1 MGKKGTMLNEDSQMI
16 YNKWVSGIAKKEAPA
31 EVITVAD
38 IQNRF
43 RNNLEY
49 KAPSVL
55 PFPLNGFLD
64 FLGNLFI
71 KSAEMRHS
79 LGSAVTYPVIK
90 EQKGKIEAIKKL
102 NEKLHR
108 IQDIIYSCT
117 EELNVLVEN
126 KNK

>member
-1 MGKKGTMLNEDSQMI
+1 MDKKRRMLNEDSQMI
-16 YNKWVSGIAKKEAPA
+16 YNKWVSGVAKREAPP
-31 EVITVAD
+31 EVITVGD

-49 KAPSVL
+49 RAPSVL
-55 PFPLNGFLD
+55 PFPLNGILD

-90 EQKGKIEAIKKL
+90 EQKSKIDAIKKL

-126 KNK
+126 RKK